1 MFPKVFDKRITRIS
15 LSIWG
20 IITLLAIGVI
30 IFSDPTY
37 RLFGDYSVLKQ
48 GPLSDIGITYLFVGM
63 AWLLIGSLIILL
75 HTGIISGK
83 NLLFFVPFYLYAF
96 LYVNILRERFQ
107 YGDLVAYIRAAFN
120 LHLGEPFYSRY
131 IYPPLWA
138 SILEPMIF
146 LGGGFLAF
154 LLLALNYLSLLL
166 FFILLYLML
175 KRFGFE
181 RLPAVIMTFLA
192 LVANV
197 SIMRTLGYVQINLHV
212 INLILLSLLLFPRRI
227 WLSALALAL
236 AGHLKVS
243 PLILIIPFILGKEWR
258 WLIYFTLFTTGIIFI
273 TSAMHGFEYYSYFIH
288 NLMNNEYILNFEFR
302 DFSFDSLIR
311 ATLTQFGFNVFLA
324 PYFIW
329 PIKFIIASIGI
340 AVAFKATKS
349 NIFYDG
355 NNRENAVF
363 NSAIICLFLMVIL
376 SPLVWVHHAV
386 FLIFPCLIL
395 SKRIASAGQLLIFLG
410 AYIAIFLIPTF
421 DFYPFSYIRTIGVI
435 LCLIL
440 ALIFTLKPMTDDT
453 WLNRF
458 NSMSEKLFRNS

>member
-258 WLIYFTLFTTGIIFI
+258 WLI
-273 TSAMHGFEYYSYFIH
+273 H